1 MNKGKL
7 LIGVLLLAAAA
18 MLAWYFGTRQ
28 DKGPDAGAGHDSTP
42 VTVNIRYG
50 SEKKGLLHD
59 PQFQELLRE
68 RYGIT
73 VNGVK
78 MGSLEMSEGSLDGV
92 DGAWPSSELASLV
105 FKERHPGVVRKQ
117 QNIFNTPIV
126 FYSWPEVTEALM
138 AQGIVER
145 RENLYFV
152 VDTGKLLQLVQQAR
166 PWKELGLKRQ
176 NGAVNVQSTD
186 PTKSN
191 SGFLMAGLMAVILNG
206 GMVDEDALPA
216 LLPQLEEVYKR
227 MGYQEN
233 STGILFD
240 KYIKQGQGA
249 FPLIAAYESLLIE
262 FYQAYENYQEQIK
275 KLVRVLIPEPTVWSE
290 HPYLALTQNGERLLE
305 ALQDP
310 DVQKL
315 AWRQYGFR
323 SGVMGI
329 DNDPAILKEIG
340 LPERI
345 ESVTPLPSPEVM
357 DAILQAL
364 L

>member
-7 LIGVLLLAAAA
+7 VAGLLLLAAAA
-18 MLAWYFGTRQ
+18 VLAWYFAMNREGGQGGTVTS
-28 DKGPDAGAGHDSTP
+28 AP
-42 VTVNIRYG
+42 VMVTIRYG

-59 PQFQELLRE
+59 ETFTRIMAE

-105 FKERHPGVVRKQ
+105 FKDRHPQAVRKQ

-126 FYSWPEVTEALM
+126 FYSWPEVTQALM
-138 AQGIVER
+138 DQGIVEQ
-145 RENLYFV
+145 RENLYYV
-152 VDTGKLLQLVQQAR
+152 VDTRKLLQLVQEGRA
-166 PWKELGLKRQ
+166 WKNLGLARQ
-176 NGAVNVQSTD
+176 NGAVTVQSTD

-191 SGFLMAGLMAVILNG
+191 SGFLMAGLMAVILND
-206 GMVDEDALPA
+206 GMVDEQQLPQ
-216 LLPQLEEVYKR
+216 LLPQLETIYRR
-227 MGYQEN
+227 MGYMEN

-262 FYQAYENYQEQIK
+262 FYRAYPNYQDQIK

-290 HPYLALTQNGERLLE
+290 HPYLALTQIGERLLE

-310 DVQKL
+310 EVQEL
-315 AWRQYGFR
+315 AWRLYGFR

-340 LPERI
+340 LPERVA
-345 ESVTPLPSPEVM
+345 SVTPLPAPEVM

-364 L
+364 Q